1 VAGPDRGGVRAGSG
15 GLTGRSAAIAS
26 VREAI
31 GRAGP
36 SSATVLITGE
46 TGTGKERVATLLHQ
60 ASPRRMRPMVR
71 INCAALPE
79 ALLESELFGHE
90 RGAFTG
96 AGQRRIGRFEEA
108 NGGTLFL
115 DEIGDM
121 HRHTQAKVLRALQER
136 EFQRLGGTGSIR
148 VDVRVVAATN
158 QDLRG
163 LIASGAFR
171 EDLLYRLDV
180 VSIHLPALRERPED
194 LPELAAEIL
203 AELEPEAGPHELTLD
218 ALGQLARHAWP
229 GNVRELRNVLERAAL
244 LASARIG
251 PEDLR
256 LGASRVAGPRVVAAR
271 ESLVRLPPGGADHRE
286 VERELIVTA
295 LERTGWVQKEAA
307 SLLRMSR
314 RRLNYRIRRLG
325 IAHPSWRAN
334 RVARAPG
341 AAPRPPADSD
351 LS

>member
-1 VAGPDRGGVRAGSG
+1 VR
-15 GLTGRSAAIAS
+15 
-26 VREAI
+26 V
-31 GRAGP
+31 
-36 SSATVLITGE
+36 
-46 TGTGKERVATLLHQ
+46 
-60 ASPRRMRPMVR
+60 
-71 INCAALPE
+71 NCAALPE

-158 QDLRG
+158 QDLRA
-163 LIASGAFR
+163 LIARGQFR

-180 VSIHLPALRERPED
+180 VSIHLPALRERLED
-194 LPELAAEIL
+194 LSDLAAEIL
-203 AELEPEAGPHELTLD
+203 AELEPETGPHRLAPD
-218 ALGQLARHAWP
+218 ALARLAGHLWP
-229 GNVRELRNVLERAAL
+229 GNVRELRNALERAAL
-244 LASARIG
+244 LAAGPLIG
-251 PEDLR
+251 AADLR
-256 LGASRVAGPRVVAAR
+256 LWPARDAVVAFEAGAAR
-271 ESLVRLPPGGADHRE
+271 LVHLPPGGADHRE
-286 VERELIVTA
+286 IERELILAA
-295 LERTGWVQKEAA
+295 LERSGWVQKDAA
-307 SLLRMSR
+307 GLLRMSR

-325 IAHPSWRAN
+325 IAHPSWRVN
-334 RVARAPG
+334 RAARAPG
-341 AAPRPPADSD
+341 PVGPPADSD

>member
-1 VAGPDRGGVRAGSG
+1 
-15 GLTGRSAAIAS
+15 
-26 VREAI
+26 
-31 GRAGP
+31 
-36 SSATVLITGE
+36 
-46 TGTGKERVATLLHQ
+46 
-60 ASPRRMRPMVR
+60 MVR
-71 INCAALPE
+71 VNCAALPE

-121 HRHTQAKVLRALQER
+121 HPHTQAKVLRALQER

-158 QDLRG
+158 QDLRA
-163 LIASGAFR
+163 LIAHGRFR

-180 VSIHLPALRERPED
+180 VSIHLPALRERLDD
-194 LPELAAEIL
+194 LPELADEIL
-203 AELEPEAGPHELTLD
+203 AELAPETGPHELG
-218 ALGQLARHAWP
+218 AEARARLAGHAWP

-244 LASARIG
+244 LAGPRIG
-251 PEDLR
+251 PGDLR
-256 LGASRVAGPRVVAAR
+256 LSAAR
-271 ESLVRLPPGGADHRE
+271 VEADPAPRKSQGLVHLPPEGADHRA

-295 LERTGWVQKEAA
+295 LERSGWVQKDAA

-325 IAHPSWRAN
+325 IAHPSWRVN
-334 RVARAPG
+334 RAPRALDAVG
-341 AAPRPPADSD
+341 PPTDSD

>member
-1 VAGPDRGGVRAGSG
+1 VE
-15 GLTGRSAAIAS
+15 LTGRSAAIAA
-26 VREAI
+26 VRDAI
-31 GRAGP
+31 ARAGP

-46 TGTGKERVATLLHQ
+46 TGTGKERVASLLHQ
-60 ASPRRMRPMVR
+60 ASPRRARPMVR
-71 INCAALPE
+71 VNCAALPE

-121 HRHTQAKVLRALQER
+121 HPHTQAKVLRALQER

-158 QDLRG
+158 QDLRA
-163 LIASGAFR
+163 LIARGRFR

-180 VSIHLPALRERPED
+180 ISIHLPPLRERPED
-194 LPELAAEIL
+194 LDALALEILSELAPENGPRLLAAEARARL
-203 AELEPEAGPHELTLD
+203 AAHS
-218 ALGQLARHAWP
+218 WP

-244 LASARIG
+244 LGDGRIG
-251 PEDLR
+251 PGDLR
-256 LGASRVAGPRVVAAR
+256 IGPARVGAASASAAGAG
-271 ESLVRLPPGGADHRE
+271 LVHLPADGADHRE
-286 VERELIVTA
+286 VERELILTA
-295 LERTGWVQKEAA
+295 LERSGWVQKDAA
-307 SLLRMSR
+307 GLLRMSR

-325 IAHPSWRAN
+325 IAHPSWRVN
-334 RVARAPG
+334 RVPAPARPVG
-341 AAPRPPADSD
+341 PPADSD

>member
-1 VAGPDRGGVRAGSG
+1 VEK
-15 GLTGRSAAIAS
+15 GLTGRSAAIEA

-31 GRAGP
+31 ARAGP
-36 SSATVLITGE
+36 SNATVLVTGE
-46 TGTGKERVATLLHQ
+46 TGTGKERVATLLHE
-60 ASPRRMRPMVR
+60 ASPRRARPMVR
-71 INCAALPE
+71 VNCAALPE

-96 AGQRRIGRFEEA
+96 AGHKRIGRFEEA

-121 HRHTQAKVLRALQER
+121 QPHTQAKVLRALQER

-158 QDLRG
+158 QDLRA
-163 LIASGAFR
+163 LIARGRFR

-180 VSIHLPALRERPED
+180 VSIHLPPLRERLED
-194 LPELAAEIL
+194 LPDLAAEIL
-203 AELEPEAGPHELTLD
+203 GELAAEAGDHRLSAE
-218 ALGQLARHAWP
+218 AQRKLASHSWP
-229 GNVRELRNVLERAAL
+229 GNVRELHNTLERAAL
-244 LASARIG
+244 LSGACIGAS
-251 PEDLR
+251 DLR
-256 LGASRVAGPRVVAAR
+256 VGPAHAAAGAPPRAAG
-271 ESLVRLPPGGADHRE
+271 SLVILPPEGADHRD
-286 VERELIVTA
+286 VERDLILTA
-295 LERTGWVQKEAA
+295 LERSSWVQKDAA

-325 IAHPSWRAN
+325 IAHPSWRVN
-334 RVARAPG
+334 RAPAERG
-341 AAPRPPADSD
+341 VGTRADSD

>member
-1 VAGPDRGGVRAGSG
+1 LAEGRVRRA
-15 GLTGRSAAIAS
+15 LTGESPAIRA
-26 VREAI
+26 VRETIA
-31 GRAGP
+31 RAGP

-46 TGTGKERVATLLHQ
+46 TGTGKELVATLLHQ
-60 ASPRRMRPMVR
+60 ASPRRVRPMVR
-71 INCAALPE
+71 VNCAALPE

-96 AGQRRIGRFEEA
+96 ADQRRIGRFEEA
-108 NGGTLFL
+108 HGGTLFL

-121 HRHTQAKVLRALQER
+121 HPHIQAKVLRALQER

-158 QDLRG
+158 QDLRA
-163 LIASGAFR
+163 LIARGRFR

-180 VSIHLPALRERPED
+180 VSIHLPPLRERMED
-194 LPELAAEIL
+194 LPALAAEIL
-203 AELEPEAGPHELTLD
+203 AELSSAAPAELESA
-218 ALGQLARHAWP
+218 ALALLLTHTWP

-244 LASARIG
+244 LGGTRIAAR
-251 PEDLR
+251 DLR
-256 LGASRVAGPRVVAAR
+256 LGPPRGGPREPAPGRFVC
-271 ESLVRLPPGGADHRE
+271 LPPGGVDHRE

-295 LERTGWVQKEAA
+295 LEQAGWVQKDAA
-307 SLLRMSR
+307 QLLHMSR

-325 IAHPSWRAN
+325 ITHPTWRAN
-334 RVARAPG
+334 RTA
-341 AAPRPPADSD
+341 RPPRAAMPPVDSD

>member
-1 VAGPDRGGVRAGSG
+1 
-15 GLTGRSAAIAS
+15 
-26 VREAI
+26 
-31 GRAGP
+31 
-36 SSATVLITGE
+36 
-46 TGTGKERVATLLHQ
+46 
-60 ASPRRMRPMVR
+60 MVR
-71 INCAALPE
+71 LNCAALPE

-158 QDLRG
+158 QDLRA
-163 LIASGAFR
+163 LIASGSFR

-194 LPELAAEIL
+194 LADLAAEIL
-203 AELEPEAGPHELTLD
+203 DDLEPETGPHEL
-218 ALGQLARHAWP
+218 APEALARLAGYTWP

-244 LASARIG
+244 LAGARIR

-256 LGASRVAGPRVVAAR
+256 LGSARHAEACPHPFGPER
-271 ESLVRLPPGGADHRE
+271 LVRLPPGGADHRD

-295 LERTGWVQKEAA
+295 LERTGWVQKDAA
-307 SLLRMSR
+307 GLLRMSR

-334 RVARAPG
+334 RVARALG
-341 AAPRPPADSD
+341 TAPRTRADSD